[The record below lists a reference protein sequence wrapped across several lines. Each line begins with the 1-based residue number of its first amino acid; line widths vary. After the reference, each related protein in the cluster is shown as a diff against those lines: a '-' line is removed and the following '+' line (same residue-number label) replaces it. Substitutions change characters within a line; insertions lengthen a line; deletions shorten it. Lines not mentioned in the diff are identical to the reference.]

1 MNKEIISFLIF
12 IILGYITFT
21 IFRNLNLNF
30 KEGMTTDSSG
40 NSTTNGIAGNAATY
54 AANIKASSIQIQ
66 DMLLVR
72 KYRTDYE
79 NAILNLEDLINNM
92 MLKTV
97 LNIDKSSP
105 QQGLAQLVNLSQ
117 SKSALNEVMKFVDQ
131 SS

>member
-66 DMLLVR
+66 DMLLVS

>member
-66 DMLLVR
+66 DMLLVS

-117 SKSALNEVMKFVDQ
+117 SKSALNEVMKYVDQ